1 MVINTEE
8 RRSIKERVSRIEGGY
23 DHLATKEDVAN
34 VRTDVA
40 GVRTDIAN
48 VRTEA
53 AESEARNAQ
62 RTAESEARNRRWLIA
77 IGGLIVAAITLLD
90 RLFG

>member
-8 RRSIKERVSRIEGGY
+8 RRSTEERVSRLEGGY

-34 VRTDVA
+34 VRTEV
-40 GVRTDIAN
+40 
-48 VRTEA
+48 
-53 AESEARNAQ
+53 AESESRTAQ
-62 RTAESEARNRRWLIA
+62 RIADAEARITRLLIA
-77 IGGLIVAAITLLD
+77 IGVLIVAAITLID

>member
-8 RRSIKERVSRIEGGY
+8 RRSTEERVSRLEGGY

-34 VRTDVA
+34 VRTEV
-40 GVRTDIAN
+40 
-48 VRTEA
+48 
-53 AESEARNAQ
+53 AESESRTAQ
-62 RTAESEARNRRWLIA
+62 RIANAESRITRLLIA
-77 IGGLIVAAITLLD
+77 IGVLIVAAITLID